1 MRWLKCDHL
10 GVACFSTILLCSPFG
25 NSSILGVSHFSS
37 FLLCLPFS
45 NSSVVLGGLSF
56 SAISLYTWRAL
67 VVQWRNSRL
76 PRGRPGFDSR
86 PMQLALL
93 LAFLRLSPG
102 QKKDKRTSTVSP
114 SGN

>member
-10 GVACFSTILLCSPFG
+10 GVACFST
-25 NSSILGVSHFSS
+25 
-37 FLLCLPFS
+37 FLLCCPFS

-56 SAISLYTWRAL
+56 SAISLYTCRAL
-67 VVQWRNSRL
+67 VVQWKNSRL

-93 LAFLRLSPG
+93 LAFRRLSQG
-102 QKKDKRTSTVSP
+102 QKKKKRTRTVARVTGGDTIHYTNEELVISLFR
-114 SGN
+114 G